1 MCCQTTLRSNG
12 RRTARRR
19 SQEGVVGLLP
29 KISDKVD
36 NSRSICPSVPTVI
49 CQIIGYPHLDP
60 FDQGSE
66 NNTLASPAISPALAD
81 LRSPRDKPLLN

>member
-36 NSRSICPSVPTVI
+36 NSRWICPSVPTVI

-66 NNTLASPAISPALAD
+66 NNTLASTGNSAKHLPISAARAIS
-81 LRSPRDKPLLN
+81 RC